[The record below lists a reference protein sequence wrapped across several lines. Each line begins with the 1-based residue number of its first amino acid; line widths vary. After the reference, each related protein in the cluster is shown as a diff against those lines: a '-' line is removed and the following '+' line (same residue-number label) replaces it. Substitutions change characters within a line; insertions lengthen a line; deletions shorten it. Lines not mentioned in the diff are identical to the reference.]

1 MEKITIVKVGG
12 AIVEDDQ
19 RLPQLL
25 QAFAAISGP
34 KILVHGGGRSATK
47 IAAALG
53 IESHMV
59 DGRRITDAEMLRVV
73 TMVYGG
79 LVNKQLVARLQA
91 LGVNAVGLTG
101 ADIDVIRSHKRPLR
115 NGIDY
120 GFVGDVDRVDAP
132 RLAQLLHEGIT
143 PVLAPLTHDGMGHLL
158 NTNADTIASETA
170 SALAALKT
178 DATAAPATNNP
189 DEIAAI
195 KTEGAG
201 EPLYDVTLVY
211 CFASS
216 SPSPQPLM
224 GITELLWS
232 PLPNPPQRGVNKLL
246 LGDCPFLAP
255 ATIRPSSFLVFP
267 FSRLIVMTG
276 LLDFRTSGLPIS
288 LPTSGN
294 DWTSGLPD
302 FWTSILLNFR
312 TSGLPDF

>member
-189 DEIAAI
+189 DEIAAF

-201 EPLYDVTLVY
+201 DSLYDVTLVY
-211 CFASS
+211 CFEKPGVLA
-216 SPSPQPLM
+216 
-224 GITELLWS
+224 
-232 PLPNPPQRGVNKLL
+232 NPDDDTSVIRHINRDEFDHFVADGTISGGMKPKIENA
-246 LGDCPFLAP
+246 LAK
-255 ATIRPSSFLVFP
+255 
-267 FSRLIVMTG
+267 G
-276 LLDFRTSGLPIS
+276 E
-288 LPTSGN
+288 
-294 DWTSGLPD
+294 
-302 FWTSILLNFR
+302 
-312 TSGLPDF
+312 

>member
-101 ADIDVIRSHKRPLR
+101 ADIAVIRSHKRPLR

-189 DEIAAI
+189 DEIAAF

-201 EPLYDVTLVY
+201 DSLYDVTLVY
-211 CFASS
+211 CFEKPGVLANPDDDTSVIRHINRDEFDHFVADGTIS
-216 SPSPQPLM
+216 GGMKPKIENALAAVERGVARVIITQPTALDGNHGTIVESSPQP
-224 GITELLWS
+224 
-232 PLPNPPQRGVNKLL
+232 
-246 LGDCPFLAP
+246 
-255 ATIRPSSFLVFP
+255 
-267 FSRLIVMTG
+267 
-276 LLDFRTSGLPIS
+276 S
-288 LPTSGN
+288 LKGSE
-294 DWTSGLPD
+294 
-302 FWTSILLNFR
+302 
-312 TSGLPDF
+312 